1 MNTLTLVLLSA
12 LSVVAIVITVLLLCS
27 PSKDSPKVPGKG
39 EEGISVSAAEGSIV
53 TVRKVGRMTSV
64 TIRSTV
70 HDHWEGADNI
80 QVPMIPIEVTRLE
93 KPDLYAEYISPETS
107 AIRKY
112 EIADDLYAEGFT
124 LPYIRG
130 LNEQYKKELAEAL
143 SDRSGDGHTI
153 MERTP
158 VDLTGRGKEQP
169 AYEELAI
176 DDGLRHTPL
185 EDMGEA
191 ADEPEIEQ

>member
-1 MNTLTLVLLSA
+1 MNTLTLVLLAA
-12 LSVVAIVITVLLLCS
+12 LSAIAVIIITILLCT
-27 PSKDSPKVPGKG
+27 PSKDSPKASGKDG
-39 EEGISVSAAEGSIV
+39 EGISVSAAEGSIV

-130 LNEQYKKELAEAL
+130 LNEQYKKEVAEAMNDSA
-143 SDRSGDGHTI
+143 SDGRTI
-153 MERTP
+153 VERTP
-158 VDLTGRGKEQP
+158 VNLTGRGKEKP
-169 AYEELAI
+169 LFEELNI
-176 DDGLRHTPL
+176 DDGLRHAPL
-185 EDMGEA
+185 SDMGE
-191 ADEPEIEQ
+191 ESVVPEIEQ